1 MQVVT
6 RQTPSF
12 GVARLNLAAG
22 ESVRAEAG
30 AMMATSAGVIVAAK
44 AEGGVLKSLKRAA
57 LGGESFF
64 LTTYTAPD
72 GGGWVDVAPRLPGDL
87 LSVDVT
93 PQRAMIVQKGSWLAS
108 PATVE
113 LDTKWGGFKN
123 LFGSEGGF
131 IVRASGTGPLVIACY
146 GALETWDLAPGQTI
160 TVDTGHMVAY
170 EDTVQMNIRKVT
182 GGLIQ
187 TAKTGEGLVFDF
199 VGPGKVMTQTRNP
212 NELLSWIGA
221 AVGTGN
227 SGTPGIGGIL
237 GGLGGRD

>member
-1 MQVVT
+1 MHVVT

-12 GVARLNLAAG
+12 GVARLNLG
-22 ESVRAEAG
+22 DSESVRAEAG
-30 AMMATSAGVIVAAK
+30 AMMATSSGVTVAAK

-64 LTTYTAPD
+64 LTTYTAPT

-87 LSVDVT
+87 LSVDIT
-93 PQRAMIVQKGSWLAS
+93 PAMGLVIQKGSWLAS
-108 PATVE
+108 PSSVQ

-131 IVRASGTGPLVIACY
+131 IVRASGSGPVVIACY
-146 GALETWDLAPGQTI
+146 GALETWDLAAGQTI

-170 EDTVQMNIRKVT
+170 DDSVQMNIRKVT

-212 NELLSWIGA
+212 NELLSWIGGA
-221 AVGTGN
+221 IGTGN
-227 SGTPGIGGIL
+227 SSGGGLGGIL
-237 GGLGGRD
+237 GGIGGRD